1 MSTATNPATNT
12 AAQDEADAL
21 AAFDTLLATQAAQEE
36 EDALASFDTLLAD
49 ADREQG
55 DDLISTQMY
64 EGMSLDEGE
73 ALYKKLETSDDVTRI
88 QGADMLSWTNPETG
102 RKELIPPPSGAY
114 VDAATSAIGDLW
126 DGEFKKA
133 GERNGYVVAAI
144 IGTFYESC
152 QSIAFFD

>member
-1 MSTATNPATNT
+1 MSTATTPATNT

-64 EGMSLDEGE
+64 EGMSLEE
-73 ALYKKLETSDDVTRI
+73 AEAK
-88 QGADMLSWTNPETG
+88 
-102 RKELIPPPSGAY
+102 
-114 VDAATSAIGDLW
+114 
-126 DGEFKKA
+126 
-133 GERNGYVVAAI
+133 
-144 IGTFYESC
+144 
-152 QSIAFFD
+152 